1 METSTQAALGPVDN
15 STSRLSA
22 LKTVPYRA
30 VRINHGFWARRQAI
44 NRQVSLKHGYEMLE
58 KAGNFHN
65 LRMAAGWETGNY
77 SGMNF
82 YDEDVYKWV
91 EALAWELGNRP
102 DDDLQRM
109 ADEAITLIQA
119 AQQADGYLDS
129 YYQIVE
135 PHRKWANLDFSHE
148 LYCAGH
154 LFQAAIAFHRA
165 AGDDRLLH
173 VALRLADHIDSV
185 FGPGK
190 REGTCGHPEI
200 EMALVELFRATGET
214 KYLRLA
220 QFFIDQRGKQK
231 MKGMGSYGPE
241 YHQDHIPVRQAAEAA
256 GHAVRQMYLLAG
268 VTDLYMESGE
278 QALWQATHRLWQDV
292 VGTKLY
298 ITGGVGS
305 RYDGESFG
313 ESYELPPDHCYCETC
328 AAIGNMMWNWRLLL
342 LTGDSRY
349 ADVIERVLYNGILSS
364 PALDGRHFFYVN
376 PLMLRT
382 GHSLRQST
390 NRPEETPDKGRPEW
404 HFVAC
409 CPPNVMRLFS
419 SLAHYLVTTDAD
431 GVHIHQYAP
440 TDIDLEYK
448 PGMRIALSIDT
459 DYPWQGRVQ
468 LRVNESVGTPWKLRL
483 RIPGWCQAATVSVN
497 GEALDSPEITAG
509 YAIVERTW
517 RAGDVVL
524 LELNMV
530 PQLIEPNP
538 RIDAVRGCLA
548 IQRGPLVYC
557 LESHDQMAEVNLLDV
572 AIDPHGPMQTNW
584 RGDLLGGVM
593 AIETPVHRLGSESW
607 ADQLYLP
614 LSQAA
619 RVEKNQ
625 VTLVAIP
632 YFAWGNRGLESMRVW
647 IPAAQ

>member
-1 METSTQAALGPVDN
+1 MESSSPAALGPVDN
-15 STSRLSA
+15 SASSLGA
-22 LKTVPYRA
+22 LKTVPYQA
-30 VRINHGFWARRQAI
+30 VRINQGFWAKRQTI
-44 NRQVSLKHGYEMLE
+44 NRQVSLKHGYKMLE

-65 LRMAAGWETGNY
+65 LRMAAGRETGNY
-77 SGMNF
+77 AGLVF

-109 ADEAITLIQA
+109 ADEVIALVQA

-129 YYQIVE
+129 YYQVVE
-135 PHRKWANLDFSHE
+135 PHRKWANLDFGHE

-165 AGDDRLLH
+165 VGDDRLLY
-173 VALRLADHIDSV
+173 VARRLADHIDSV
-185 FGPGK
+185 FGTGK

-200 EMALVELFRATGET
+200 EMALVELFRTTGES

-220 QFFIDQRGKQK
+220 QFFVDQRGRRK
-231 MKGMGSYGPE
+231 MKGMDSYGPE
-241 YHQDHIPVRQAAEAA
+241 YHQDHIPVRQATEAA
-256 GHAVRQMYLLAG
+256 GHAVRQMYLLTG
-268 VTDLYMESGE
+268 VADLYMETGE
-278 QALWQATHRLWQDV
+278 QALWKATNRLWQDI

-305 RYDGESFG
+305 RYEGEAFG
-313 ESYELPPDHCYCETC
+313 EAYELPPDQCYCETC
-328 AAIGNMMWNWRLLL
+328 AAIGNLMWNWRLLL
-342 LTGDSRY
+342 LTGDGRY
-349 ADVIERVLYNGILSS
+349 ADVIERGLYNGILSS
-364 PALDGRHFFYVN
+364 PALDGQHYFYVN
-376 PLMLRT
+376 PLMLRS
-382 GHSLRQST
+382 GHSLRQSS
-390 NRPEETPDKGRPEW
+390 NRPEGTLDNGRPEW

-431 GVHIHQYAP
+431 GIHVHQYASA
-440 TDIDLEYK
+440 DIDLEYK

-459 DYPWQGRVQ
+459 DYPWQGRVR
-468 LRVNESVGTPWKLRL
+468 LRVNESVDTSWKLRL

-497 GEALDSPEITAG
+497 GDVLKAPEMRAG
-509 YAIVERTW
+509 YMVVERAW

-524 LELNMV
+524 LELNMM
-530 PQLIEPNP
+530 PQLIQPNP
-538 RIDAVRGCLA
+538 RVDAIRGCLA

-557 LESHDQMAEVNLLDV
+557 LESHDQLGQVNLLDV
-572 AIDPHGPMQTNW
+572 AIDPHGPMQAHW
-584 RGDLLGGVM
+584 RSDLLGGVM
-593 AIETPVHRLGSESW
+593 TIETPVYRLDSKSW
-607 ADQLYLP
+607 ADQLYVP

-619 RVEKNQ
+619 KIDEEQVE
-625 VTLVAIP
+625 LVAIP

-647 IPAAQ
+647 IPMAK